1 MPTESLF
8 TPLAN
13 AQSWVTIDYEG
24 HQLRVPQGVSIA
36 AALLASGVRHS
47 RTTPVQGANR
57 APFCMMGVC
66 FECLVEVDGVPNRQG
81 CMTLV
86 SDGLR
91 VRRQLGA
98 RKLAPLCAEGDCD
111 EN

>member
-8 TPLAN
+8 IQLPSTQPC
-13 AQSWVTIDYEG
+13 VTIYYEG
-24 HQLRVPQGVSIA
+24 HQLKVPPGISIA
-36 AALLASGVRHS
+36 AALLASGVRHT
-47 RTTPVQGANR
+47 RETPVNGSNR

-66 FECLVEVDGVPNRQG
+66 FECLLEVDGVPNRQG

-86 SDGLR
+86 SDGLK
-91 VRRQLGA
+91 VRYQRGA
-98 RKLAPLCAEGDCD
+98 RKLAPLDSEGDCD